1 MVSQSSHFQNNNQ
14 EFKQNSLNRGV
25 LNKRKNRVPF
35 GFLVQQEKKEL
46 LGTGNKFN
54 EYSAASY

>member
-46 LGTGNKFN
+46 LGTGDLDII
-54 EYSAASY
+54 